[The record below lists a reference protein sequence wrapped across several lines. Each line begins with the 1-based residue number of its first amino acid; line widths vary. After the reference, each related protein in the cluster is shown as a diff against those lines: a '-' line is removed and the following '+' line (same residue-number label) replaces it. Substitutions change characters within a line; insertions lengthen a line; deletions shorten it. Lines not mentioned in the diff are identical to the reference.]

1 MSHDIAQL
9 FLLGSLLIID
19 SLECTDVI
27 KEWEVL
33 LPTKQRPPYVG
44 KVFAYVTFHC
54 FTGVLGAT
62 LLLLLLF
69 VRMVR

>member
-44 KVFAYVTFHC
+44 KVFVYVTFYC
-54 FTGVLGAT
+54 FCGVLGAT
-62 LLLLLLF
+62 LLLLLLL